1 MSSQEKVGLEA
12 LEHVDS
18 EKATGAAVTDAQA
31 ALDAF
36 GYTPE
41 EEKRILR
48 HVDRRLVLTV
58 GAMYCV
64 SLMDRTNLGAANI
77 AGMGKELLLIGNR
90 YVSFFGCF
98 FLRASVLFVCLI
110 SGWVCVADTRI
121 TEYHLAGLFR
131 HLCSLPTTLDR
142 HRAETRTPASFGRH
156 HDPVGWLHDWDG
168 LRQEMG
174 PDGWAESSVGCA

>member
-1 MSSQEKVGLEA
+1 MSSQEKVGLET

-18 EKATGAAVTDAQA
+18 EKANGAAVTDAQA

-90 YVSFFGCF
+90 YVSFLF
-98 FLRASVLFVCLI
+98 FFCAVLFCLR
-110 SGWVCVADTRI
+110 V
-121 TEYHLAGLFR
+121 
-131 HLCSLPTTLDR
+131 
-142 HRAETRTPASFGRH
+142 
-156 HDPVGWLHDWDG
+156 
-168 LRQEMG
+168 
-174 PDGWAESSVGCA
+174 